1 MTWVTGI
8 LQGSAGGA
16 GWAGELAGYG
26 RRVRRLTAGLGCWLV
41 QPVYVLVELLVA
53 AGASAAYSL
62 RDDTVSA
69 LGMAACSPGH
79 GLMNVAFVA
88 FGLLRA
94 GGAALQ
100 RPRLGGEAWGAA
112 AVWLWVASGL
122 AAAAVGLAPVD
133 RQPGWHVVA
142 ALPVF
147 VLQPLAVL
155 ATAGAL
161 RRSAAVPPGV
171 WVSGQV
177 VGAVTL
183 AAAAAFGVRLGGPT
197 WVGGLERV
205 ALWPAY
211 VWLGVVAVAL
221 LVASRSET
229 VANA

>member
-1 MTWVTGI
+1 MGW
-8 LQGSAGGA
+8 GGA
-16 GWAGELAGYG
+16 VAGYG
-26 RRVRRLTAGLGCWLV
+26 RRVRRLTVGLGCWLV
-41 QPVYVLVELLVA
+41 QPAYVLVELLVA

-79 GLMNVAFVA
+79 AGSVLDVCSPGHGLMNAAFVA

-94 GGAALQ
+94 GGAALL
-100 RPRLGGEAWGAA
+100 RPRLGGQAWGAA
-112 AVWLWVASGL
+112 AAWLWVISGL

-133 RQPGWHVVA
+133 RQPVWHVVA

-171 WVSGQV
+171 WVAGQV

-183 AAAAAFGVRLGGPT
+183 AAAAAFGARLGGPT
-197 WVGGLERV
+197 WVGGLERL

-211 VWLGVVAVAL
+211 VWLGVVALAL

-229 VANA
+229 VANV

>member
-1 MTWVTGI
+1 MAW
-8 LQGSAGGA
+8 GGEA
-16 GWAGELAGYG
+16 PEYG
-26 RRVRRLTAGLGCWLV
+26 RRVRRLMAGLACWLV
-41 QPVYVLVELLVA
+41 QPAYVLVELLVA

-79 GLMNVAFVA
+79 AGSVLEVCSPGHGLMNAAFVA

-94 GGAALQ
+94 GGAALL
-100 RPRLGGEAWGAA
+100 RPTLGGGTWGAV
-112 AVWLWVASGL
+112 AVWLWAASGL

-133 RQPGWHVVA
+133 EQPGWHVVA

-161 RRSAAVPPGV
+161 RRSVVVPSGV
-171 WVSGQV
+171 WISGGV
-177 VGAVTL
+177 IAAVTL
-183 AAAAAFGVRLGGPT
+183 TAAAAFGARLGGPT
-197 WVGGLERV
+197 WVGALERA

-211 VWLGVVAVAL
+211 VWLGVVALAL
-221 LVASRSET
+221 LGASRSET
-229 VANA
+229 VANV